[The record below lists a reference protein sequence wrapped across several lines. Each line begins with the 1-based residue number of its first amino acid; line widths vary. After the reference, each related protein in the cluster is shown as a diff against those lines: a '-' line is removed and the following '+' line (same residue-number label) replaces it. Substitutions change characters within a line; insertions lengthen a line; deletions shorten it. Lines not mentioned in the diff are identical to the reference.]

1 MAAEPSKAMATSPEV
16 GHLLDLLAQK
26 HLPTKQDAASTRV
39 GSAVNRQQAAA
50 ASPERRAEARQKSP
64 FVAPAATTA
73 HSQRGASIGATFR
86 QRVQKV
92 NVGLGWQRS
101 PAIEY
106 TFGVFNGAGIDSS
119 DNNNRKDEAVLLVA
133 HPWTG
138 LSLAGEFLHGA
149 AGAKDVARDRE
160 GAELVHT
167 FRAGFGLSRREV
179 PQI

>member
-1 MAAEPSKAMATSPEV
+1 MATSPEV
-16 GHLLDLLAQK
+16 GHLLDLLVHKQ
-26 HLPTKQDAASTRV
+26 LPTKQDAANARV
-39 GSAVNRQQAAA
+39 ESAVNRQLAVA
-50 ASPERRAEARQKSP
+50 ASPERRAEARQKCPSI
-64 FVAPAATTA
+64 APAAKTA
-73 HSQRGASIGATFR
+73 HSQRGASIGATLR

-106 TFGVFNGAGIDSS
+106 TFGVFNGAGIDSN
-119 DNNNRKDEAVLLVA
+119 DNDNRKGEAARLVG

-138 LSLAGEFLHGA
+138 LSLTSEYYRGT

-160 GAELVHT
+160 GGELAHT
-167 FRAGFGLSRREV
+167 FLAGFGLSRREV